1 MKQDF
6 LVEIGTEELPPKS
19 LKTLMSAF
27 TLGIEAELNKAKLP
41 HTAIKGYAT
50 PRRLAVLVS
59 GLDSQQADTQTE
71 RLGPAVAAAFDN
83 NGSPTPPALGFA
95 KGCGV
100 PVEDLEQTQT
110 DKGPRLVFRRLE
122 EGLATEALLP
132 DLVNKALKDLPIAR
146 RMRWGASRIEFVRPV
161 HWVVMLLGKNVV
173 PGKIMGLE
181 SGRTTRGHRFHSN
194 NEISIATPSD
204 YANTLRQ
211 AFVIADFVERRSL
224 IEEGVNALARGAE
237 GNAVID
243 VDLLNEVTALNEWP
257 VPLMGR
263 FDKHFLDVPAEA
275 LVSSMKE
282 HQKYFH
288 VVDGA
293 DQLLPLFIT
302 VANIDSRDATKVI
315 AGNEKV
321 IRPRLSDA
329 AFFYK
334 TDKNTTLEK
343 RSEMLKDVVFQAKL
357 GSMHDKSQRVAV
369 LAEYLAPTIGAEPK
383 LAKRAAVL
391 SKADLMTEMV
401 QEFAD
406 LQGTMGRYYAQHD
419 GEDDAVAAA
428 LYEQYLP
435 RFAGDSV
442 ASSSVGAT
450 LAIADRLDTLVG
462 IFGIKQPPTGSKDPF
477 ALRRASL
484 AVLRTLVERGID
496 LDLKLALDKALSQHN
511 NLNLSTEEISK
522 QVLTYMLDRFKSW
535 YEEDRIRPEV
545 VFAVMA
551 KSPTRPLDIHRRVQ
565 AVNEFSELPEAR
577 NLASANKRVSNILSK
592 QDTEITTHV
601 NAELLNEGAERDL
614 AEQLATLSDTLQ
626 PLIAN
631 KEYSQILQQLAQLQQ
646 PVDAFFDQ
654 VMVMSDDLAL
664 RQNRMA
670 ILSQLRELFL
680 EVADVSLL
688 ASTK

>member
-27 TLGIEAELNKAKLP
+27 TVGIEAGLNKAKLQ
-41 HTAIKGYAT
+41 HAAIRGYAT
-50 PRRLAVLVS
+50 PRRLAVLVTA
-59 GLDSQQADTQTE
+59 LDPQQADIKTE
-71 RLGPAVAAAFDN
+71 RLGPAVAAAFDSD
-83 NGSPTPPALGFA
+83 GAPTPPALGFA
-95 KGCGV
+95 KSCGLSV
-100 PVEDLEQTQT
+100 DELEQTET
-110 DKGPRLVFRRLE
+110 DKGTRLVFRRVE

-132 DLVNKALKDLPIAR
+132 DIVSKALKDLPIAR

-161 HWVVMLLGKNVV
+161 HWIVMLFGKDVV
-173 PGKIMGLE
+173 PGSIMGLD

-194 NEISIATPSD
+194 TEVSIPTPVD
-204 YANTLRQ
+204 YAATLRH

-224 IEEGVNALARGAE
+224 IEDGVKELARGAD
-237 GNAVID
+237 GHAVID
-243 VDLLNEVTALNEWP
+243 ADLLDEVTALNEWP

-263 FDKHFLDVPAEA
+263 FDEHFLEVPAEA

-288 VVDGA
+288 VVNGA

-302 VANIDSRDATKVI
+302 VANIDSRDPGKVI

-329 AFFYK
+329 AFFFK
-334 TDKNTTLEK
+334 TDKNSSLEQ
-343 RSEMLKDVVFQAKL
+343 RCEMLKNVVFQAKL
-357 GSMHDKSQRVAV
+357 GSIHDKSQRVAT
-369 LAEYLAPTIGAEPK
+369 LAEYLAPTIGAQPQ
-383 LAKRAAVL
+383 LAHRAAVL
-391 SKADLMTEMV
+391 SKADLVTEMV

-419 GEDDAVAAA
+419 GEDKAVAAA

-435 RFAGDSV
+435 RFAGDKV

-484 AVLRTLVERGID
+484 AVLRTLVEQGID
-496 LDLKLALDKALSQHN
+496 LDLKLALDKALSLHDK
-511 NLNLSTEEISK
+511 LSLSAEETSE
-522 QVLTYMLDRFKSW
+522 QVLTYMLERFRSW
-535 YEEDRIRPEV
+535 YEEDKIRPEV
-545 VFAVMA
+545 FFAVMA

-565 AVNEFSELPEAR
+565 AVNDFSQLPEAR

-592 QDTEITTHV
+592 QNGEISTTV
-601 NAELLNEGAERDL
+601 DASLLQEPAEKAL
-614 AEQLATLSDTLQ
+614 AEQLAQLSETLQ
-626 PLIAN
+626 PLIVD
-631 KEYSQILQQLAQLQQ
+631 KDYRQILQGLAQLQQ
-646 PVDAFFDQ
+646 PVDDFFDQ
-654 VMVMSDDLAL
+654 VMVMADDLAL
-664 RQNRMA
+664 RQNRLA

-688 ASTK
+688 ASSK

>member
-27 TLGIEAELNKAKLP
+27 TLGIEAELNKAKLQ

-59 GLDSQQADTQTE
+59 GLDAQQADIETE
-71 RLGPAVAAAFDN
+71 RLGPAVAAAFDS
-83 NGSPTPPALGFA
+83 NGAPTPAAIGFA
-95 KGCGV
+95 KGCGLNV
-100 PVEDLEQTQT
+100 DELEQTET
-110 DKGPRLVFRRLE
+110 DKGLRLVFRRVE

-132 DLVNKALKDLPIAR
+132 DIVNKALKDLPIAR

-161 HWVVMLLGKNVV
+161 HWVVMLFGKNVV
-173 PGKIMGLE
+173 PGSIMGLD

-194 NEISIATPSD
+194 TEVSIASPAD
-204 YANTLRQ
+204 YSNTLRK

-224 IEEGVNALARGAE
+224 IEDGVNQLARGAD

-243 VDLLNEVTALNEWP
+243 IDLLDEVTALNEWP

-263 FDKHFLDVPAEA
+263 FDEHFLEVPAEA

-288 VVDGA
+288 VVDATG
-293 DQLLPLFIT
+293 QLLPRFIT

-334 TDKNTTLEK
+334 TDKNTTLEQ
-343 RSEMLKDVVFQAKL
+343 RCEMLKNVVFQAKL
-357 GSMHDKSQRVAV
+357 GSIHDKSQRVAT
-369 LAEYLAPTIGAEPK
+369 LADYLAPTIGAEPE

-391 SKADLMTEMV
+391 SKADLVTEMV

-484 AVLRTLVERGID
+484 AVLRTLVEQGID
-496 LDLKLALDKALSQHN
+496 LDLKLALDKALSLHN
-511 NLNLSTEEISK
+511 NLSLSAEETSK
-522 QVLTYMLDRFKSW
+522 QVLTYMLERFRSW
-535 YEEDRIRPEV
+535 YEEDKIRPEV
-545 VFAVMA
+545 FLAVMA

-565 AVNEFSELPEAR
+565 AVNDFSQLPEAR

-592 QDTEITTHV
+592 QDAAIAANVDSGLLHE
-601 NAELLNEGAERDL
+601 NAEKAL
-614 AEQLATLSDTLQ
+614 AEQLAILSGTLQ
-626 PLIAN
+626 PLIAGQD
-631 KEYSQILQQLAQLQQ
+631 YGQILQQLAQLQQ
-646 PVDAFFDQ
+646 PVDDFFDQ
-654 VMVMSDDLAL
+654 VMVMADDMNL
-664 RQNRMA
+664 RQNRLA

-688 ASTK
+688 ASTQ

>member
-27 TLGIEAELNKAKLP
+27 TLGIEAELNKVKLQ
-41 HTAIKGYAT
+41 HSAIKGYAT

-59 GLDSQQADTQTE
+59 GLDSQQTDTQTE
-71 RLGPAVAAAFDN
+71 RLGPAVAAAFDSD
-83 NGSPTPPALGFA
+83 GAPTPPALGFA
-95 KGCGV
+95 KSCGV
-100 PVEDLEQTQT
+100 TVTELEQTET
-110 DKGPRLVFRRLE
+110 DKGLRLVFRRVE
-122 EGLATEALLP
+122 KGLATEALLP
-132 DLVNKALKDLPIAR
+132 DIVNKALKDLPIAR
-146 RMRWGASRIEFVRPV
+146 RMRWGARRIEFVRPV
-161 HWVVMLLGKNVV
+161 HWVVMLFGKNVV
-173 PGKIMGLE
+173 RGSIMGLQ
-181 SGRTTRGHRFHSN
+181 SSHTSRGHRFHSN
-194 NEISIATPSD
+194 TEISIATPLD
-204 YANTLRQ
+204 YAKTLRQ

-224 IEEGVNALARGAE
+224 IEEGVKALAQDAG

-243 VDLLNEVTALNEWP
+243 DDLLDEVTALNEWP

-263 FDKHFLDVPAEA
+263 FDEHFLKVPAEA
-275 LVSSMKE
+275 LISSMKE

-288 VVDGA
+288 VVDDAG
-293 DQLLPLFIT
+293 QLLSRFIT

-329 AFFYK
+329 AFFYQ
-334 TDKNTTLEK
+334 TDQNTTLEQ
-343 RSEMLKDVVFQAKL
+343 RCEILKNVVFQEKL
-357 GSMHDKSQRVAV
+357 GSIYDKSQRVAA
-369 LAEYLAPTIGAEPK
+369 LADYLAPTIGAEPE
-383 LAKRAAVL
+383 LAKRAAIL
-391 SKADLMTEMV
+391 SKTDLVTEMV

-419 GEDDAVAAA
+419 GEDDAVAVA
-428 LYEQYLP
+428 LFEQYLP
-435 RFAGDSV
+435 RFAGDRV
-442 ASSSVGAT
+442 ANSSVGAT
-450 LAIADRLDTLVG
+450 LAVADRLDTLVG

-484 AVLRTLVERGID
+484 AVLRTLVEQQID
-496 LDLKLALDKALSQHN
+496 LDLELALRKALSLHT
-511 NLNLSTEEISK
+511 NLSLSAEETSK
-522 QVLTYMLDRFKSW
+522 QVLTYMLERFRSW
-535 YEEDRIRPEV
+535 YEEDKIRPEV
-545 VFAVMA
+545 FLAVMA

-565 AVNEFSELPEAR
+565 AVNDFSQLPEAR

-592 QDTEITTHV
+592 QDSGITANV
-601 NAELLNEGAERDL
+601 DPGLLQESAEKAL

-626 PLIAN
+626 PLIAE
-631 KEYSQILQQLAQLQQ
+631 KDYHQILQHLAQLQE

-654 VMVMSDDLAL
+654 VMVMADDMAL
-664 RQNRMA
+664 RQNRLA

-688 ASTK
+688 ASTQ

>member
-243 VDLLNEVTALNEWP
+243 VDLLDEVTALNEWP

>member
-27 TLGIEAELNKAKLP
+27 TLGIEAELNKSQL
-41 HTAIKGYAT
+41 HHVAIKGYAT

-71 RLGPAVAAAFDN
+71 RLGPAVAAAFDS
-83 NGSPTPPALGFA
+83 NGAPTPPALGFA

-100 PVEDLEQTQT
+100 SVEDLDQAET
-110 DKGPRLVFRRLE
+110 DKGPRLAFRRVE
-122 EGLATEALLP
+122 KGLATEALLP
-132 DLVNKALKDLPIAR
+132 DIVNRALKDLPIAR

-161 HWVVMLLGKNVV
+161 HWLVMLFGKNIV
-173 PGKIMGLE
+173 PGAIMGLE

-194 NEISIATPSD
+194 SEISIAAPSD

-224 IEEGVNALARGAE
+224 IEEGVNALARGAG

-243 VDLLNEVTALNEWP
+243 LDLLDEVTALNEWP

-263 FDKHFLDVPAEA
+263 FDEHFLEVPAEA
-275 LVSSMKE
+275 LISSMKE

-288 VVDGA
+288 VVDA
-293 DQLLPLFIT
+293 DGQLLPQFIT
-302 VANIDSRDATKVI
+302 VANIDSRDAKKVI

-334 TDKNTTLEK
+334 TDKNTTLEQ
-343 RSEMLKDVVFQAKL
+343 RCETLKNVVFQAKL
-357 GSMHDKSQRVAV
+357 GTLFDKSQRVAA
-369 LAEYLAPTIGAEPK
+369 LAEYLAPTIGADPQ
-383 LAKRAAVL
+383 LAKRAAAL
-391 SKADLMTEMV
+391 SKADLVTEMV
-401 QEFAD
+401 QEFSD

-419 GEDDAVAAA
+419 GEDEAVVAA

-435 RFAGDSV
+435 RFAGDTI

-450 LAIADRLDTLVG
+450 LAIADRLDTLAG

-484 AVLRTLVERGID
+484 AVLRTLVEQGVD
-496 LDLKLALDKALSQHN
+496 LDLKLALDKALSLHS
-511 NLNLSTEEISK
+511 NLSLSLEETSE
-522 QVLTYMLDRFKSW
+522 QVLTYMLERFRSW
-535 YEEDRIRPEV
+535 YEEDNIRPEV
-545 VFAVMA
+545 FFAVMA

-565 AVNEFSELPEAR
+565 AVNDFSQLPEAR

-592 QDTEITTHV
+592 QDAEIPAKVDST
-601 NAELLNEGAERDL
+601 LLHESAERAL
-614 AEQLATLSDTLQ
+614 AEQLAALTDTVQ
-626 PLIAN
+626 PLIAS
-631 KEYSQILQQLAQLQQ
+631 KDYHQILQQLAQLQQ

-654 VMVMSDDLAL
+654 VMVMADDLAL
-664 RQNRMA
+664 RQNRLA

-688 ASTK
+688 ASTQ

>member
-243 VDLLNEVTALNEWP
+243 VDLLDEVTALNEWP

-334 TDKNTTLEK
+334 TDRNTTLEK
-343 RSEMLKDVVFQAKL
+343 RSEMLKHVVFQAKL

>member
-27 TLGIEAELNKAKLP
+27 TLGIEAGLNKAKLQ
-41 HTAIKGYAT
+41 HAAIRGYAT

-59 GLDSQQADTQTE
+59 GLDSQQADIETE
-71 RLGPAVAAAFDN
+71 RLGPAVAAAFDSD
-83 NGSPTPPALGFA
+83 GAPTKPAIGFA
-95 KGCGV
+95 KGCGLS
-100 PVEDLEQTQT
+100 VEELEQTDT
-110 DKGPRLVFRRLE
+110 DKGPRLVFRRVE

-132 DLVNKALKDLPIAR
+132 DIVSKALKDLPIAR

-161 HWVVMLLGKNVV
+161 HWIVMLFGKDVV
-173 PGKIMGLE
+173 PGSIMGLE

-194 NEISIATPSD
+194 TEISIATPID

-224 IEEGVNALARGAE
+224 IKDGVNELARGAG

-243 VDLLNEVTALNEWP
+243 VDLLDEVTALNEWP

-263 FDKHFLDVPAEA
+263 FDEHFLDVPAEA
-275 LVSSMKE
+275 LISSMKE

-302 VANIDSRDATKVI
+302 VANIDSRDASKVI

-334 TDKNTTLEK
+334 TDKNTTLEQ
-343 RSEMLKDVVFQAKL
+343 RCEMLKNVVFQVKL
-357 GSMHDKSQRVAV
+357 GSVHDKSQRVAA
-369 LAEYLAPTIGAEPK
+369 LAEFLAPITGAEPT
-383 LAKRAAVL
+383 LAHRAAVL
-391 SKADLMTEMV
+391 SKADLVTEMV

-419 GEDDAVAAA
+419 GEDEAVAAA

-435 RFAGDSV
+435 RFAGDKV
-442 ASSSVGAT
+442 ASSGVGAT

-462 IFGIKQPPTGSKDPF
+462 IFGIKQAPTGSKDPF

-484 AVLRTLVERGID
+484 AVLRTLVEQGID
-496 LDLKLALDKALSQHN
+496 LDLKLALDKALSLHD
-511 NLNLSTEEISK
+511 NLSLSAEETSE
-522 QVLTYMLDRFKSW
+522 QVLTYMLERFRAW

-545 VFAVMA
+545 FFAVMA

-565 AVNEFSELPEAR
+565 AVNDFSQLPEAR

-592 QDTEITTHV
+592 QDAAISPNV
-601 NAELLNEGAERDL
+601 DSSLLQEGAEKSL
-614 AEQLATLSDTLQ
+614 AEQLAKLSTTLQ
-626 PLIAN
+626 PLIAD
-631 KEYSQILQQLAQLQQ
+631 KDYSQILQQLAQLQQ
-646 PVDAFFDQ
+646 PVDDFFDQ
-654 VMVMSDDLAL
+654 VMVMADDLAL
-664 RQNRMA
+664 RQNRLA

>member
-41 HTAIKGYAT
+41 HTAIKGYAP

>member
-27 TLGIEAELNKAKLP
+27 TLGIEAELNKAKLQ

-59 GLDSQQADTQTE
+59 GLDAQQADIETE
-71 RLGPAVAAAFDN
+71 RLGPAVAAAFDS
-83 NGSPTPPALGFA
+83 NGAPTPAAIGFA
-95 KGCGV
+95 KGCGLNV
-100 PVEDLEQTQT
+100 DELEQTET
-110 DKGPRLVFRRLE
+110 DKGLRLVFRRVE
-122 EGLATEALLP
+122 EGLATKALLP
-132 DLVNKALKDLPIAR
+132 DIVNKALKDLPIAR

-161 HWVVMLLGKNVV
+161 HWVVMLFGKNVV
-173 PGKIMGLE
+173 PGSIMGLD

-194 NEISIATPSD
+194 TEVSIASPAD
-204 YANTLRQ
+204 YSNTLRK

-224 IEEGVNALARGAE
+224 IEDGVNQLARGAD

-243 VDLLNEVTALNEWP
+243 IDLLDEVTALNEWP

-263 FDKHFLDVPAEA
+263 FDEHFLEVPAEA

-288 VVDGA
+288 VVDATG
-293 DQLLPLFIT
+293 QLLPRFIT

-334 TDKNTTLEK
+334 TDKNTTLEQ
-343 RSEMLKDVVFQAKL
+343 RCEMLKNVVFQAKL
-357 GSMHDKSQRVAV
+357 GSIHDKSQRVAT
-369 LAEYLAPTIGAEPK
+369 LADYLAPTIGAEPE

-391 SKADLMTEMV
+391 SKADLVTEMV

-442 ASSSVGAT
+442 ASSSVGTT

-484 AVLRTLVERGID
+484 AVLRTLVEQGID
-496 LDLKLALDKALSQHN
+496 LDLKLALDKALSLHN
-511 NLNLSTEEISK
+511 NLSLSAEETSK
-522 QVLTYMLDRFKSW
+522 QVLTYMLERFRSW
-535 YEEDRIRPEV
+535 YEEDKIRPEV
-545 VFAVMA
+545 FLAVMA

-565 AVNEFSELPEAR
+565 AVNDFSQLPEAR

-592 QDTEITTHV
+592 QDAAIAANVDSGLLHE
-601 NAELLNEGAERDL
+601 NAEKAL
-614 AEQLATLSDTLQ
+614 AEQLAILSGTLQ
-626 PLIAN
+626 PLIAGQD
-631 KEYSQILQQLAQLQQ
+631 YGQILQQLAQLQQ
-646 PVDAFFDQ
+646 PVDDFFDQ
-654 VMVMSDDLAL
+654 VMVMADDMNL
-664 RQNRMA
+664 RQNRLA

-688 ASTK
+688 ASTQ

>member
-27 TLGIEAELNKAKLP
+27 TLGIEAGLNNAKLQ
-41 HTAIKGYAT
+41 HAAIRGYAT

-59 GLDSQQADTQTE
+59 GLDAQQADIETE
-71 RLGPAVAAAFDN
+71 RLGPAVAAAFDSD
-83 NGSPTPPALGFA
+83 GAPTKPALGFA

-100 PVEDLEQTQT
+100 SVEELAQTET
-110 DKGPRLVFRRLE
+110 DKGLRLVFRRVE
-122 EGLATEALLP
+122 EGLATKALLP
-132 DLVNKALKDLPIAR
+132 DIVSKALKDLPIAR

-161 HWVVMLLGKNVV
+161 HWIVMLFGKDVV
-173 PGKIMGLE
+173 PGSIMGLE

-194 NEISIATPSD
+194 NETSIPTPID

-224 IEEGVNALARGAE
+224 IEDGVNELARGAG

-243 VDLLNEVTALNEWP
+243 VDLLDEVTALNEWP

-263 FDKHFLDVPAEA
+263 FDEHFLEVPSEA

-334 TDKNTTLEK
+334 TDKNTTLEQ
-343 RSEMLKDVVFQAKL
+343 RCETLKNVVFQAKL
-357 GSMHDKSQRVAV
+357 GSVHDKSQRVAA
-369 LAEYLAPTIGAEPK
+369 LAEYLAPTIGAEPT
-383 LAKRAAVL
+383 LANRAAVL
-391 SKADLMTEMV
+391 SKADLVTEMV

-435 RFAGDSV
+435 RFAGDTV
-442 ASSSVGAT
+442 ASSRVGAT

-484 AVLRTLVERGID
+484 AVLRTLVEQGID
-496 LDLKLALDKALSQHN
+496 LDLKLALDKALSLHN
-511 NLNLSTEEISK
+511 NLSLSAEETSE
-522 QVLTYMLDRFKSW
+522 QVLTYMLERFRSW
-535 YEEDRIRPEV
+535 YEEDRILPEV
-545 VFAVMA
+545 FFAVMA
-551 KSPTRPLDIHRRVQ
+551 KLPTRPLDIHRRVQ
-565 AVNEFSELPEAR
+565 AVNDFSQLPEAR

-592 QDTEITTHV
+592 QDTGIAANVDSALLHES
-601 NAELLNEGAERDL
+601 AEKAL
-614 AEQLATLSDTLQ
+614 AEQLATLSTTLQ
-626 PLIAN
+626 PLIAD
-631 KEYSQILQQLAQLQQ
+631 KDYSQILQQLAQLQQ
-646 PVDAFFDQ
+646 PVDDFFDQ
-654 VMVMSDDLAL
+654 VMVMADDLAL
-664 RQNRMA
+664 RQNRLA

>member
-27 TLGIEAELNKAKLP
+27 TLGIEAGLNKAKLE
-41 HTAIKGYAT
+41 HVAIKGYAT

-59 GLDSQQADTQTE
+59 ALDSQQADVETE
-71 RLGPAVAAAFDN
+71 RLGPAVAAAFDS
-83 NGSPTPPALGFA
+83 NGAPTPPALGFA
-95 KGCGV
+95 KSCGLSV
-100 PVEDLEQTQT
+100 DELEQKET
-110 DKGPRLVFRRLE
+110 DKGLRLAYRRIE
-122 EGLATEALLP
+122 QGLPSQALLP
-132 DLVNKALKDLPIAR
+132 DIVNKALKDLPIAR

-161 HWVVMLLGKNVV
+161 HWVVMLFGKDVIS
-173 PGKIMGLE
+173 GSIMGLPC
-181 SGRTTRGHRFHSN
+181 GRSTRGHRFHSN
-194 NEISIATPSD
+194 NEINIPTPAD
-204 YANTLRQ
+204 YANTLRH

-224 IEEGVNALARGAE
+224 IEDGINQVARAANGS
-237 GNAVID
+237 AVID
-243 VDLLNEVTALNEWP
+243 NDLLDEVTALNEWP

-263 FDKHFLDVPAEA
+263 FDEHFLEVPAEA

-288 VVDGA
+288 IVDSAG
-293 DQLLPLFIT
+293 QLLPLFIT
-302 VANIDSRDATKVI
+302 VANIDSRDPAKVI

-334 TDKNTTLEK
+334 TDKNTTLEQ
-343 RSEMLKDVVFQAKL
+343 RCDMLKSVVFQAKL
-357 GSMHDKSQRVAV
+357 GTIHDKSLRVAS
-369 LAEYLAPTIGAEPK
+369 LAEYLAPTIGADPA
-383 LAKRAAVL
+383 LAQRAAIL
-391 SKADLMTEMV
+391 SKADLVTEMV

-419 GEDDAVAAA
+419 GENEAVATA

-435 RFAGDSV
+435 HFAGDKV
-442 ASSSVGAT
+442 ASSNVGAT

-484 AVLRTLVERGID
+484 AVLRTLLEQGID
-496 LDLKLALDKALSQHN
+496 LDLKLALDKALSLHD
-511 NLNLSTEEISK
+511 NLTLPTEEVSQ
-522 QVLTYMLDRFKSW
+522 QVLTYMLERFRAW
-535 YEEDRIRPEV
+535 YEEDRIQPEV
-545 VFAVMA
+545 FFAVMA

-565 AVNEFSELPEAR
+565 AVNDFSQLPQAR

-592 QDTEITTHV
+592 QESDINSSVDTSLLQEP
-601 NAELLNEGAERDL
+601 AEQAL
-614 AEQLATLSDTLQ
+614 AEVLSQLSTNIQ
-626 PLIAN
+626 PLIAQQA
-631 KEYSQILQQLAQLQQ
+631 YSEILQELAQLQQ
-646 PVDAFFDQ
+646 PVDDFFDQ
-654 VMVMSDDLAL
+654 VMVMADDLAL
-664 RQNRMA
+664 RQNRLA

-680 EVADVSLL
+680 EVADISLL
-688 ASTK
+688 AITQ

>member
-110 DKGPRLVFRRLE
+110 DKGLRLVFRRLE

-173 PGKIMGLE
+173 PGEIMGLE

-237 GNAVID
+237 GNAIID
-243 VDLLNEVTALNEWP
+243 VDLLDEVTALNEWP

-535 YEEDRIRPEV
+535 SEEDRIRPEV

>member
-1 MKQDF
+1 MLF
-6 LVEIGTEELPPKS
+6 G
-19 LKTLMSAF
+19 
-27 TLGIEAELNKAKLP
+27 
-41 HTAIKGYAT
+41 
-50 PRRLAVLVS
+50 
-59 GLDSQQADTQTE
+59 
-71 RLGPAVAAAFDN
+71 
-83 NGSPTPPALGFA
+83 
-95 KGCGV
+95 
-100 PVEDLEQTQT
+100 
-110 DKGPRLVFRRLE
+110 
-122 EGLATEALLP
+122 
-132 DLVNKALKDLPIAR
+132 KD
-146 RMRWGASRIEFVRPV
+146 
-161 HWVVMLLGKNVV
+161 VV
-173 PGKIMGLE
+173 PGSIMGLE

-194 NEISIATPSD
+194 NEVSIATPAD

-224 IEEGVNALARGAE
+224 IEDGVNQLAQGAK

-243 VDLLNEVTALNEWP
+243 VDLLDEVTALNEWP

-263 FDKHFLDVPAEA
+263 FDEHFLDVPAEA

-293 DQLLPLFIT
+293 DKLLPLFIT
-302 VANIDSRDATKVI
+302 VANIDSRDANKVI

-334 TDKNTTLEK
+334 TDKNTTLEQ
-343 RSEMLKDVVFQAKL
+343 RCEMLKNVVFQAKL
-357 GSMHDKSQRVAV
+357 GSIHDKSQRVVA
-369 LAEYLAPTIGAEPK
+369 LAEYLAPTIGAEPT
-383 LAKRAAVL
+383 LASRAAVL
-391 SKADLMTEMV
+391 SKADLVTEMV

-406 LQGTMGRYYAQHD
+406 LQGTMGRYYAQFD

-435 RFAGDSV
+435 RFAGDKV

-462 IFGIKQPPTGSKDPF
+462 IFGIKQAPTGSKDPF

-484 AVLRTLVERGID
+484 AVLRTLVEQGID
-496 LDLKLALDKALSQHN
+496 LDLKLALDKALSLHD
-511 NLNLSTEEISK
+511 NLSLSAEETSE
-522 QVLTYMLDRFKSW
+522 QVLTYMLERFRSW

-545 VFAVMA
+545 FFAVMA

-565 AVNEFSELPEAR
+565 AVNDFSQLPEAR

-592 QDTEITTHV
+592 QEAEIASNVDSALLHES
-601 NAELLNEGAERDL
+601 AEKAL
-614 AEQLATLSDTLQ
+614 AEQLANLSTTLQ
-626 PLIAN
+626 PLIAD
-631 KEYSQILQQLAQLQQ
+631 KDYSQILQQLAQLQQ
-646 PVDAFFDQ
+646 PVDDFFDQ
-654 VMVMSDDLAL
+654 VMVMADDLAL
-664 RQNRMA
+664 RQNRLA

>member
-27 TLGIEAELNKAKLP
+27 TLGIEAGLNKAKLQ
-41 HTAIKGYAT
+41 HAAIRGYAT

-59 GLDSQQADTQTE
+59 ALDPQQADIETE
-71 RLGPAVAAAFDN
+71 RLGPAVAAAFDSD
-83 NGSPTPPALGFA
+83 GAPTPPALGFA
-95 KGCGV
+95 KSCGLS
-100 PVEDLEQTQT
+100 VEELEQTET
-110 DKGPRLVFRRLE
+110 DKGTRLVFRRVQ

-132 DLVNKALKDLPIAR
+132 DIVSKALKDLPVAR

-161 HWVVMLLGKNVV
+161 HWIVMLFGNNVV
-173 PGKIMGLE
+173 PGSIMGLE

-194 NEISIATPSD
+194 TEVSIPAPAD
-204 YANTLRQ
+204 YATTLRH
-211 AFVIADFVERRSL
+211 ASVIADFVERRSL
-224 IEEGVNALARGAE
+224 IENGINELARGAD
-237 GNAVID
+237 GHAVID
-243 VDLLNEVTALNEWP
+243 ADLLDEVTALNEWP

-263 FDKHFLDVPAEA
+263 FDEHFLEVPAEA
-275 LVSSMKE
+275 LISSMKE

-302 VANIDSRDATKVI
+302 VANIDSRDPAKVV

-329 AFFYK
+329 AFFFK
-334 TDKNTTLEK
+334 TDKNSSLEQ
-343 RSEMLKDVVFQAKL
+343 RCEMLKNVVFQARL
-357 GSMHDKSQRVAV
+357 GSVHDKSQRVAA

-383 LAKRAAVL
+383 LAHRAAVL
-391 SKADLMTEMV
+391 SKADLVTEMV

-419 GEDDAVAAA
+419 GEDEAVAAA

-435 RFAGDSV
+435 RFAGDKV

-484 AVLRTLVERGID
+484 AVLRTLVEQGID
-496 LDLKLALDKALSQHN
+496 LDLKLALDKALSLHDK
-511 NLNLSTEEISK
+511 LSLSPEETSE
-522 QVLTYMLDRFKSW
+522 QVLTYMLERFRSW
-535 YEEDRIRPEV
+535 YEEDKIRPEV
-545 VFAVMA
+545 FFAVMA

-565 AVNEFSELPEAR
+565 AVNDFSQLPEAR

-592 QDTEITTHV
+592 QDSEVSTAVDASLLQES
-601 NAELLNEGAERDL
+601 AEKAL
-614 AEQLATLSDTLQ
+614 AEQLAQLSETLK
-626 PLIAN
+626 PLIVD
-631 KEYSQILQQLAQLQQ
+631 KDYSQILQGLAQLQQ
-646 PVDAFFDQ
+646 PVDDFFDQ
-654 VMVMSDDLAL
+654 VMVMADDLAL
-664 RQNRMA
+664 RQNRLA

>member
-1 MKQDF
+1 
-6 LVEIGTEELPPKS
+6 
-19 LKTLMSAF
+19 
-27 TLGIEAELNKAKLP
+27 
-41 HTAIKGYAT
+41 
-50 PRRLAVLVS
+50 
-59 GLDSQQADTQTE
+59 
-71 RLGPAVAAAFDN
+71 
-83 NGSPTPPALGFA
+83 
-95 KGCGV
+95 
-100 PVEDLEQTQT
+100 
-110 DKGPRLVFRRLE
+110 
-122 EGLATEALLP
+122 
-132 DLVNKALKDLPIAR
+132 
-146 RMRWGASRIEFVRPV
+146 
-161 HWVVMLLGKNVV
+161 
-173 PGKIMGLE
+173 
-181 SGRTTRGHRFHSN
+181 
-194 NEISIATPSD
+194 
-204 YANTLRQ
+204 
-211 AFVIADFVERRSL
+211 
-224 IEEGVNALARGAE
+224 
-237 GNAVID
+237 
-243 VDLLNEVTALNEWP
+243 
-257 VPLMGR
+257 
-263 FDKHFLDVPAEA
+263 
-275 LVSSMKE
+275 
-282 HQKYFH
+282 
-288 VVDGA
+288 
-293 DQLLPLFIT
+293 
-302 VANIDSRDATKVI
+302 
-315 AGNEKV
+315 
-321 IRPRLSDA
+321 
-329 AFFYK
+329 
-334 TDKNTTLEK
+334 
-343 RSEMLKDVVFQAKL
+343 
-357 GSMHDKSQRVAV
+357 
-369 LAEYLAPTIGAEPK
+369 
-383 LAKRAAVL
+383 
-391 SKADLMTEMV
+391 
-401 QEFAD
+401 
-406 LQGTMGRYYAQHD
+406 MGRYYAQHD

-535 YEEDRIRPEV
+535 SEEDRIRPEV